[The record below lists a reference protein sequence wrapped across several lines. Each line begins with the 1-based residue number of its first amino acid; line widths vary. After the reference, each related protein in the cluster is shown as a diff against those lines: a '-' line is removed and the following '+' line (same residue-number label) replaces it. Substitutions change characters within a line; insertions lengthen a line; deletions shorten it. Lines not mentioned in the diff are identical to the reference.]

1 MARPRQYDIST
12 EEVTKLASYG
22 CTNTEIADFYGC
34 DESTIRK
41 GYSESL
47 TKGRT
52 MGKMRLR
59 QIQWK
64 IAENGNCTMAIWLGK
79 NMLGQSDN
87 GNISED
93 NEPLAWTVE

>member
-1 MARPRQYDIST
+1 MSRPKQYDIKPD
-12 EEVTKLASYG
+12 EVQKLASYG

-87 GNISED
+87 GAVTGDDEVLPFS
-93 NEPLAWTVE
+93 VE